1 MQGQITCNIYFMY
14 DWKENSQLYYV
25 CGSHSGKYILR
36 TDFYDYIFHIS
47 LVSQGYCKEIEPN
60 RGMLVSFVSL
70 AGGFCEWY
78 C

>member
-1 MQGQITCNIYFMY
+1 
-14 DWKENSQLYYV
+14 LYYV

-70 AGGFCEWY
+70 AGGFCE
-78 C
+78 